1 MTMETKE
8 QTENKSNPLKYWGE
22 LAIKLSEEI
31 NELKEKITTWMIMLD
46 TTAFDGNDAGM
57 VRDEMKELLK

>member
-1 MTMETKE
+1 MENQEK
-8 QTENKSNPLKYWGE
+8 NKYDPLDYWGK
-22 LAIKLSEEI
+22 LAIKLSKDI
-31 NELKEKITTWMIMLD
+31 NELKEKITGWRIMLD